1 MSIPMYSPATQTNA
15 KKLAV
20 TLNKYDDTEIH
31 VLGHTDNT
39 GTDEYNMT
47 LSKKELPWKIT

>member
-1 MSIPMYSPATQTNA
+1 MYSPATQTNA